1 MDLYVLINIPINVQN
16 LWFLPFEQYPLVR
29 EEMAAIVSHRTR
41 SGYPITSNKAL
52 HNHYV
57 ILRNE
62 EEILIPEESGVVVDF
77 LVPEEWKRREEL
89 WYKDGSDNIRDYI
102 KAAAKYL
109 NIEIRYRPEAAGW
122 YRKLLQGS
130 KKAKEKVGQP
140 QPNETKRYA
149 S

>member
-1 MDLYVLINIPINVQN
+1 
-16 LWFLPFEQYPLVR
+16 
-29 EEMAAIVSHRTR
+29 
-41 SGYPITSNKAL
+41 
-52 HNHYV
+52 
-57 ILRNE
+57 LRDE

-122 YRKLLQGS
+122 YRKLLQS
-130 KKAKEKVGQP
+130 NKKTKNEVGQP
-140 QPNETKRYA
+140 QPNETKGYA

>member
-1 MDLYVLINIPINVQN
+1 
-16 LWFLPFEQYPLVR
+16 
-29 EEMAAIVSHRTR
+29 
-41 SGYPITSNKAL
+41 
-52 HNHYV
+52 
-57 ILRNE
+57 LRNE

>member
-57 ILRNE
+57 VLRDE

-122 YRKLLQGS
+122 YRKLLQSS

-140 QPNETKRYA
+140 QPNETKGYA

>member
-57 ILRNE
+57 VLRDE
-62 EEILIPEESGVVVDF
+62 KEILIPEETGVVVDF

-122 YRKLLQGS
+122 YRKLLQS
-130 KKAKEKVGQP
+130 NKKTKNEVGQP
-140 QPNETKRYA
+140 QPNETKGYA

>member
-62 EEILIPEESGVVVDF
+62 EEILIPEESGVVIDF

-122 YRKLLQGS
+122 YRKLLQS
-130 KKAKEKVGQP
+130 NKKTKNEVGQP
-140 QPNETKRYA
+140 QPNETKGYA